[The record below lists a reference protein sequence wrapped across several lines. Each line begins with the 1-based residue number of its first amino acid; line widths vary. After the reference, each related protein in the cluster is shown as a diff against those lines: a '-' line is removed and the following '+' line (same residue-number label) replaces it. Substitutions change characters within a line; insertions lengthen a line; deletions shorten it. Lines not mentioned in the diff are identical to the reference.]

1 MTVLENIATIK
12 LINPINPIIA
22 PIIINGIPI
31 MPIPVKKRSA
41 KPIVGAHPQPLSV
54 NAKPVETAS
63 VFVFTSLLGTEPTPW
78 EFVRINNIIIKF
90 FAESE
95 IPFID

>member
-1 MTVLENIATIK
+1 
-12 LINPINPIIA
+12 
-22 PIIINGIPI
+22 
-31 MPIPVKKRSA
+31 
-41 KPIVGAHPQPLSV
+41 
-54 NAKPVETAS
+54 
-63 VFVFTSLLGTEPTPW
+63 LGTEPTPW